1 MSCACRTAG
10 YSIRLGQS
18 SLFTKFII
26 SAVFAL
32 TGTFLFDS
40 SIQGAETAVPRAS
53 ERIAAVLEAPHEPAA
68 DKTISAEE
76 PAGDITLMQALIA
89 ALLKN
94 PELAAFSQEIR
105 AREAAVL
112 QAGLFPN
119 PIFGANAA
127 NFGNASIR
135 GFDGDVVTL
144 ELSQL
149 IELGGKRAARIE
161 AAERTRELAGWDYET
176 LRIAVATLVA
186 QAFAEVLGAQARLDL
201 ARQTAEL
208 AEQVAAAVG
217 NQVKAGEVSPVE
229 ETRAKVALATVRTDL
244 TRAERELEAARRR
257 LAALWGSVEPRF
269 AKARGELE
277 TVSPIPTLEQLQERV
292 HQNPELARWTT
303 ELTQRQALVDLE
315 KTKAIPNVITTLG
328 VSKYLM
334 PGDYALVAGV
344 SLPLPVFNRNQGGIL
359 EAERRRGKAEDER
372 RAAEVRVGT
381 ALNTTYQALAAAY
394 AEAEAYKTSVL
405 PGATSAFEAV
415 RKGYRY
421 GQFALLDVLDTQR
434 TLFAARAQYL
444 RALTAYHQGVAEVER
459 LIGERLAFIP
469 NSEESK

>member
-1 MSCACRTAG
+1 MFK
-10 YSIRLGQS
+10 
-18 SLFTKFII
+18 FTV
-26 SAVFAL
+26 SAIFAL
-32 TGTFLFDS
+32 TGTLLIDS
-40 SIQGAETAVPRAS
+40 STQGAETAVPRAS
-53 ERIAAVLEAPHEPAA
+53 EKIAAANKAPHEPTA
-68 DKTISAEE
+68 DQTASAEE
-76 PAGDITLMQALIA
+76 PTGDITLMQALIA

-112 QAGLFPN
+112 QAGLRPN

-161 AAERTRELAGWDYET
+161 AAKWTRELADWDYEVQ
-176 LRIAVATLVA
+176 RIAVLTQVS
-186 QAFAEVLGAQARLDL
+186 QTFTEVLGAQARLDL

-208 AEQVAAAVG
+208 AEQVATAVG

-229 ETRAKVALATVRTDL
+229 ETRAKVALATVRADL
-244 TRAERELEAARRR
+244 TRAERELEAARRH
-257 LAALWGSVEPRF
+257 LAALWGSVTPRF
-269 AKARGELE
+269 NRVLGELE
-277 TVSPIPTLEQLQERV
+277 TVSPIPTLEQLQKRI
-292 HQNPELARWTT
+292 HQNPELARWST
-303 ELTQRQALVDLE
+303 ELMQRQALIDLE
-315 KTKAIPNVITTLG
+315 KTKAIPDVTVSLG

-359 EAERRRGKAEDER
+359 EAERRRTKAIEER

-381 ALNTTYQALAAAY
+381 ALNTAYQALAAAY
-394 AEAEAYKTSVL
+394 AEAVAYKTSVL
-405 PGATSAFEAV
+405 PGAASAFEAV
-415 RKGYRY
+415 RKGYRF
-421 GQFALLDVLDTQR
+421 GQFTLLDVLDTQR
-434 TLFAARAQYL
+434 TLFAARTQYI

-459 LIGERLAFIP
+459 LIGERLAFVQ

>member
-1 MSCACRTAG
+1 V
-10 YSIRLGQS
+10 LNK
-18 SLFTKFII
+18 FTIP
-26 SAVFAL
+26 AVFVLTGFLPFDSNAEGAKTVAL
-32 TGTFLFDS
+32 TAPDMP
-40 SIQGAETAVPRAS
+40 IKMAS
-53 ERIAAVLEAPHEPAA
+53 
-68 DKTISAEE
+68 TEE
-76 PAGDITLMQALIA
+76 PTGDITLMRALIA

-119 PIFGANAA
+119 PTFSANAA

-161 AAERTRELAGWDYET
+161 AAQQTQDLAGWDYET
-176 LRIAVATLVA
+176 VRIAVATQVA
-186 QAFAEVLGAQARLDL
+186 QAFTEVLGTQARLDL
-201 ARQTAEL
+201 ARQTTEL
-208 AEQVAAAVG
+208 ADQVATTVG

-277 TVSPIPTLEQLQERV
+277 SVLPIPTLERLQTRI
-292 HQNPELARWTT
+292 HRNPELARWST
-303 ELTQRQALVDLE
+303 ELMQRQALIDLE
-315 KTKAIPNVITTLG
+315 KTKAIPDVTATLG

-334 PGDYALVAGV
+334 PGDYALVVGV

-381 ALNTTYQALAAAY
+381 ALNTAYQSLAAAY
-394 AEAEAYKTSVL
+394 SEAAAYKTSIL
-405 PGATSAFEAV
+405 PGAESAFEAV

-421 GQFALLDVLDTQR
+421 GEFALLDVLDTQR

-459 LIGERLAFIP
+459 LIGERLAVAE
-469 NSEESK
+469 NSEGSK

>member
-1 MSCACRTAG
+1 MAG
-10 YSIRLGQS
+10 YSTCLGES
-18 SLFTKFII
+18 SVFTKFTVPA
-26 SAVFAL
+26 AVAL
-32 TGTFLFDS
+32 TGLLLFDGTA
-40 SIQGAETAVPRAS
+40 QGTEMAVAKAPDKAIAALHAPKEPALAS
-53 ERIAAVLEAPHEPAA
+53 ETV
-68 DKTISAEE
+68 SVEE
-76 PAGDITLMQALIA
+76 PAGDITLMQALTA
-89 ALLKN
+89 ALLQN

-161 AAERTRELAGWDYET
+161 AAERSQDLAGWDYET

-277 TVSPIPTLEQLQERV
+277 SVLPIPTLEQLQKRI
-292 HQNPELARWTT
+292 HQNPELARWST
-303 ELTQRQALVDLE
+303 ELAQRQALIDLE
-315 KTKAIPNVITTLG
+315 KTKAIPNVTTTLG

-334 PGDYALVAGV
+334 TGDYALVAGV

-381 ALNTTYQALAAAY
+381 ALNTAYQALAAAY